1 MFSAKQGFIFVC
13 GMSTQDECFEKMLF
27 DTTSSY
33 KNKALKVRK
42 GDIGFLYNLDTD
54 ILYGIFEAVRDGSL
68 NIEPHAFRG
77 NFPAQVRVSWMKKC
91 KPTKRAKSLFRKLG
105 IKTSDLILG
114 AQAVN
119 SLQSALEK
127 VSASE
132 EDYRKKYPRKY
143 RTQDGHYVRTK
154 SEVIVDNWLYNHLIV
169 HAYERKLPIEENVYC
184 DFFIP
189 QGECYIEYWG
199 MKEEEYLKRKKKKRD
214 LYQKH
219 KLNLIELTETDI
231 ENIDDV
237 LPVRLR
243 EFLPEEFKIT

>member
-1 MFSAKQGFIFVC
+1 MFSSKQGFIFVC

-27 DTTSSY
+27 GTIFSY
-33 KNKALKVRK
+33 KNKALKVRE
-42 GDIGFLYNLDTD
+42 GDPGFLYNLDTD
-54 ILYGIFEAVRDGSL
+54 ILYGIFKAVGDGSL
-68 NIEPHAFRG
+68 NIDPQAFG
-77 NFPAQVRVSWMKKC
+77 GKFPVQVRVGWMKEF
-91 KPTKRAKSLFRKLG
+91 KPMRNAKSLFRKLNMR
-105 IKTSDLILG
+105 TSDLII
-114 AQAVN
+114 ASQQVH
-119 SLQSALEK
+119 SLQSLLK
-127 VSASE
+127 GVSISE

-154 SEVIVDNWLYNHLIV
+154 SEAIIDNWLYNHLIA
-169 HAYERKLPIEENVYC
+169 HAYERKIPIPENVYC
-184 DFFIP
+184 DFYIP

-199 MKEEEYLKRKKKKRD
+199 MKEEEYLKRKRKKLD

-243 EFLPEEFKIT
+243 SFLPETFKIT